1 MTQNSST
8 QAKPTPKNLN
18 STEPEMRVN
27 AKVTPAEHLK
37 LKVYAAKNQTTI
49 SEIVRELI
57 KNLPD

>member
-1 MTQNSST
+1 M
-8 QAKPTPKNLN
+8 PKNLD
-18 STEPEMRVN
+18 STDLEMRVN

-37 LKVYAAKNQTTI
+37 LKMYAVRNQTTI

>member
-1 MTQNSST
+1 MTKNT
-8 QAKPTPKNLN
+8 AKAKPVPKNLE
-18 STEPEMRVN
+18 STELEMRVN

-37 LKVYAAKNQTTI
+37 LKMYAVRNQTTI